1 VLRCLNLEA
10 SRPSSGD
17 PIRIGLYEGRAC
29 ELKGSK
35 TRITHTLEGENPG
48 FDFLGFNIRQYR
60 VNQGQGYKTLTKPSK
75 KAQKEHLKAISEI
88 LDGNRNATQAAA
100 INRLNPIIKGWSRYF
115 NSGASKKTYQKMSNM
130 VWEKLRR
137 WTKRRHPNKS
147 LKWCMKKYFHTVGG
161 NNWTFSTKDGLVL
174 ASHQDTPIKRHVKV
188 KGTASPFNGDWAY
201 WSI

>member
-174 ASHQDTPIKRHVKV
+174 ASHQDKPIKRHVKV